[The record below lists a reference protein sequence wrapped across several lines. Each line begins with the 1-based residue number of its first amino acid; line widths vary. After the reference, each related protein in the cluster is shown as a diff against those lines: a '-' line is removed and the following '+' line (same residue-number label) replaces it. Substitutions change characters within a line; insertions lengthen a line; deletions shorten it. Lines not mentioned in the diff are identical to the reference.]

1 MRKVLGAGAEAT
13 VYLNDSSNDKSK
25 TVDKERSKKNYRHED
40 IDSTLRKTRTRKESK
55 ILRDLAQSGFVPK
68 LIEQKDN
75 NIVMEYIDGIQLK
88 KLLDKKPELATL
100 IGKNLTIM
108 HDKNIVHGDLT
119 TSNMILV
126 SKDGT
131 KSQTSKSQK
140 LFFIDFGL
148 SFTSTKIE
156 DKAVDIHLFKQ
167 ALESKHFRV
176 YDKAYKEFL
185 KGYNPK
191 EKKEILERLETVEQR
206 GRYKEKT

>member
-13 VYLNDSSNDKSK
+13 VYLDDSSNGTGK

-55 ILRDLAQSGFVPK
+55 VLKDLQPYGFVPK
-68 LIEQKDN
+68 LLVQKDS
-75 NIVMEYIDGIQLK
+75 NIVMEYIEGIQLK
-88 KLLDKKPELATL
+88 KLLDKKPELASL

-108 HDKNIVHGDLT
+108 HDLNIIHGDLT
-119 TSNMILV
+119 TSNMILTG
-126 SKDGT
+126 SG
-131 KSQTSKSQK
+131 KSQK

-148 SFTSTKIE
+148 SFNSSKIE

-176 YDKAYKEFL
+176 CDKAYKAFL

-191 EKKEILERLETVEQR
+191 QKKEIFERLETVEQR